1 MTTYKD
7 IRGTHIKTVTTD
19 PPAPLNG
26 QMWYNSTTKVM
37 KGFTSSPAGSFAT
50 GGNLN
55 SARDNIS
62 GTGTQTA
69 GLVTGGPGGSN
80 GYTELYNGS
89 SWTEAADLN
98 TSRDSTSQGRA
109 ATQTATIVWGG
120 YPTYPGSYRTETES
134 WNGSAWTEVNDLSY
148 GQSNGGAAGTSTSA
162 IFGSGT
168 VQPGNPFSGD
178 FSPLSQSWN
187 GTSWTTVSSV
197 NNARY
202 GLNSSG
208 GGASNTSA
216 IIYGGLGGPSPYT
229 AKAFTETWNGSSWT
243 EVNDMNT
250 ARYSLTGTGATI
262 TAAIA
267 FAGTIPGPPIKS
279 ETEVWNG
286 TSWSEDTDI
295 PTASTNAG
303 SGGTSSSAFVA
314 GGNTGSDIANTFEW
328 TTPTTSTVTFTAS

>member
-1 MTTYKD
+1 
-7 IRGTHIKTVTTD
+7 
-19 PPAPLNG
+19 
-26 QMWYNSTTKVM
+26 
-37 KGFTSSPAGSFAT
+37 
-50 GGNLN
+50 
-55 SARDNIS
+55 
-62 GTGTQTA
+62 
-69 GLVTGGPGGSN
+69 LVTGGPGGSN

-148 GQSNGGAAGTSTSA
+148 GQANGGAAGTSTSA

-229 AKAFTETWNGSSWT
+229 AKDFTETWNGSSWT

-279 ETEVWNG
+279 EVEVWNG

-328 TTPTTSTVTFTAS
+328 TGAGASVTKTISTD